1 MIPAAPSM
9 RIPKLRELAPFLVV
23 VFTLLVTMSRALRAP
38 NEFSMAHWL
47 FDYRFGFMKR
57 GLVGSIC
64 SAVSSLTGQ
73 PMTARVILVLASI
86 LMTAFVAMLLAILWR
101 VMTRLPGQPARW
113 LVALVF
119 ASSPFVVLAAHFCG
133 YFDGLVY
140 LLAAGAVLLVLAD
153 RPVAGGLVS
162 AVAMLVHESY
172 LLVALPLVALASFL
186 RCRDGRKPAG
196 WLRHAASL
204 ALPVVAFA
212 LISLS
217 LKDSHLDL
225 RRQLI
230 DYLGGFDFIRKMHV
244 NVAHWHTTSFLYFW
258 DYQSPHFRE
267 RLFEP
272 AALSSCLPALL
283 TLLLFAHAA
292 FRLRPFALESM
303 FLILAV
309 LAPVALH
316 TVAWDGPR
324 ITAYPLCGALFALW
338 ILSRTRTP
346 AGGADLQVLLLAIP
360 ALLVN
365 IFTRIPLMD
374 GQVER
379 LSDLRRMAWYLPA
392 VALAFA
398 LLLRHVWRPAPPPT
412 DPSTGPSA

>member
-1 MIPAAPSM
+1 M
-9 RIPKLRELAPFLVV
+9 RIPRLRDLAPFQVV
-23 VFTLLVTMSRALRAP
+23 VFTLLITMGRALRAP

-64 SAVSSLTGQ
+64 SAVSGLTGQ
-73 PMTARVILVLASI
+73 PMTARVILVLSAI
-86 LMTAFVAMLLAILWR
+86 LMVGFVSMLLVLLWR
-101 VMTRLPGQPARW
+101 TMTRLPGQPARW

-119 ASSPFVVLAAHFCG
+119 ASSPFVVLSAHFFG

-140 LLAAGAVLLVLAD
+140 LLAAGAVLLVLAG
-153 RPVAGGLVS
+153 RPFAGGLVS
-162 AVAMLVHESY
+162 AVAILVHESY
-172 LLVALPLVALASFL
+172 LLVALPLVAMASFL
-186 RCRDGRKPAG
+186 HCRAGRTRAE
-196 WLRHAASL
+196 WLRHATAL
-204 ALPVVAFA
+204 TLPVMAFL

-217 LKDSHLDL
+217 LKDSHLEL

-230 DYLGGFDFIRKMHV
+230 DYLGGFDFVQKMHV

-272 AALSSCLPALL
+272 AALASCLPTLL
-283 TLLLFAHAA
+283 TLLLFAHTA

-309 LAPVALH
+309 LAPLALH

-324 ITAYPLCGALFALW
+324 ITAYPICGAIFALW
-338 ILSRTRTP
+338 ILSRTRAAAP
-346 AGGADLQVLLLAIP
+346 APDLQVLLVAIP
-360 ALLVN
+360 TLLVN

-374 GQVER
+374 EQVER
-379 LSDLRRMAWYLPA
+379 FTDVKRMACYFPA
-392 VALAFA
+392 VALTFA
-398 LLLRHVWRPAPPPT
+398 LLLRHVWRPAPPSTATP
-412 DPSTGPSA
+412 TGPSA